1 METELDVFHKIA
13 VANIEDTDT
22 MVLFKEICNK
32 IPESSCEIVFYMQLT
47 RHSRFSV
54 FRVILPV
61 FGEKMPFG
69 GEKCQFLMIF

>member
-1 METELDVFHKIA
+1 METELDVFRKIA
-13 VANIEDTDT
+13 VTNIEDT

-54 FRVILPV
+54 FRIILPV
-61 FGEKMPFG
+61 FLEKMLFG
-69 GEKCQFLMIF
+69 GKKCQFLMIF